1 MLIFGVMKYPIGI
14 QDFRKIREEGFVY
27 IDKTEQIFNL
37 LKNGDYFFLSRPR
50 RFGKSLLL
58 STIKELYS
66 GQKAL
71 FKRLWIEDQW
81 NWEEQHPVI
90 WLKFSSQG
98 VSTLGLEKA
107 IHNMLEVAAED
118 LGVSLPDTSYDQKFK
133 SLIRQTGKEKKV
145 VLLVDEYDKPII
157 DYLDDIEQAEANRN
171 VLKNFYSVI
180 KDSDPYLELVFI
192 TGVSAFSK
200 VSIFSELNNL
210 SNISLHRYSDTLLGI
225 THEELSAYFAGPI
238 QQIADLEEISTDALV
253 KKIQLWYNGYSWNGV
268 DRLYNP
274 FSLLRFFDARKFQNF
289 WFETGTPTFLIKEL
303 KKHHFYDIEH
313 IEVSENQLNSFIISA
328 LNPTSLLF
336 QTGYLTIDHYD
347 KDLFLYTLRYP
358 NQEVRFSM
366 QQYLLQAYQ
375 DNLAVDPLSP
385 VVRVLKALRKNDME
399 TVISTINS
407 LFASIPYDLWQKENE
422 HFYHALVH
430 LIFSLLGTYIRSE
443 VHTSQGCC
451 DALVENE
458 HYIYAF
464 EFKLDGSAEAVLQ
477 QIREKGYLAPYQDSE
492 KEKVAVGINF
502 STEKKAVE
510 EWKVES

>member
-1 MLIFGVMKYPIGI
+1 MKYPIGI
-14 QDFRKIREEGFVY
+14 QDFREIREKDFVY
-27 IDKTEQIFNL
+27 IDKTEHISKIL
-37 LKNGDYFFLSRPR
+37 RSGKYFFLSRPR

-66 GQKAL
+66 GQKEL
-71 FKRLWIEDQW
+71 FKGLWIEDQW
-81 NWEEQHPVI
+81 DWDDQHPVI
-90 WLKFSSQG
+90 CLKFSSQG

-107 IHNMLEVAAED
+107 IHNMLEAAAEE

-133 SLIRQTGKEKKV
+133 SLIQQKGKEKKV

-157 DYLDDIEQAEANRN
+157 DYLDDIEQAEANRET
-171 VLKNFYSVI
+171 LKSFYSVI

-210 SNISLHRYSDTLLGI
+210 ENLTLSRFAHTLLGI
-225 THEELSAYFAGPI
+225 TEK
-238 QQIADLEEISTDALV
+238 EIEHFFPHHWNEVDREKMRS
-253 KKIQLWYNGYSWNGV
+253 WYNGYSWGGEE
-268 DRLYNP
+268 RLYNP
-274 FSLLRFFDARKFQNF
+274 FSLFRFFKENYDYQNF
-289 WFETGTPTFLIKEL
+289 WFETGTPTFLIKEMR
-303 KKHHFYDIEH
+303 KHRYYNVELA
-313 IEVSENQLNSFIISA
+313 EASPEQLTSFHASA
-328 LNPTSLLF
+328 LDPISVLF
-336 QTGYLTIDHYD
+336 QTGYLTIDHFD
-347 KDLFLYTLRYP
+347 KTYRQYVLRYP

-366 QQYLLQAYQ
+366 QQHLLLVYQ
-375 DNLAVDPLSP
+375 EKYPGNALAPVVAMAKALAVKDIEK
-385 VVRVLKALRKNDME
+385 VVATL
-399 TVISTINS
+399 NS

-443 VHTSQGCC
+443 VHTSQGRC

-464 EFKLDGSAEAVLQ
+464 EFKLDGSAEAALQ
-477 QIREKGYLAPYQDSE
+477 QIREKGYLAPYQDSP

-502 STEKKAVE
+502 STEQKAVQE
-510 EWKVES
+510 YKVGS